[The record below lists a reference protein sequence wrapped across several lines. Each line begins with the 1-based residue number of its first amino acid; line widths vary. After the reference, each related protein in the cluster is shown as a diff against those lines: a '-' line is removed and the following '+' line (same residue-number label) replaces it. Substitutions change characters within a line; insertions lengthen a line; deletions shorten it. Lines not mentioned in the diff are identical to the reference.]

1 MCNTK
6 SVNLNDHSVNI
17 EKMEKNMKRWTLISF
32 IIVFLLVCSVIFF
45 STQSPKGKETE
56 DDYNS
61 KTRYLEA
68 MEHEKQLYSE
78 QANAEH
84 EREITNA
91 VKNIEQDCEVR
102 YFTLEKKL
110 VTVDV
115 KDKKENVTINVE
127 LAVIFDTA
135 KKKPIRFLN
144 AFVSETKSNLQFLHG
159 GYNYD
164 VSLDKIRISAT
175 GQILDCNGDEIEGM
189 EEADTWSVDVS
200 LSEIN

>member
-1 MCNTK
+1 
-6 SVNLNDHSVNI
+6 
-17 EKMEKNMKRWTLISF
+17 MKRWPFISC
-32 IIVFLLVCSVIFF
+32 IIVFLLICGVMFF
-45 STQSPKGKETE
+45 DLQSHQEKETE

-84 EREITNA
+84 EQEIANA
-91 VKNIEQDCEVR
+91 VENIEQDYEVR
-102 YFTLEKKL
+102 YFTVEKKL
-110 VTVDV
+110 AMVDV
-115 KDKKENVTINVE
+115 KDKKEDVTINVE

-135 KKKPIRFLN
+135 KEKPIRFLN
-144 AFVSETKSNLQFLHG
+144 AYVSETKSNLQFLYG

-175 GQILDCNGDEIEGM
+175 GQILDCDGQEIEGL
-189 EEADTWSVDVS
+189 EEADTWSVEVT